1 MADERA
7 AQQPD
12 GGASETAVSQ
22 PHDKYFQR
30 VFSNAKDA
38 ASLLR
43 TCVPGALADTLK
55 WSTLSLLRGRF
66 VDDDWRRNETDMLYS
81 VEREGTEPA
90 VLVYVLLEHQSTPDP
105 WLRLRLLGYCVQV
118 WQEWRRKH
126 RNEERL
132 PLLVPL
138 VFYQGARRWEYTREF
153 ADLVTEAAPEWR
165 WVPRF
170 EHLLIDQTEKSAES
184 VTGAVAARLLQIAM
198 MAAFREA
205 PGKLLERATRLIGEL
220 YRAAGFEEVTQHV
233 EYVLATQPE
242 AQRKLFAEALQRN
255 VPGRGGEVMNYVEE
269 MIERGRREGRQEGRR
284 EGRQEGR
291 REGRREGQV
300 RAIEGFVARDIS
312 WSTIEEATGIDE
324 ATYRRLRQRIDAE
337 DNGADSTV

>member
-1 MADERA
+1 MADERVA
-7 AQQPD
+7 EQAD
-12 GGASETAVSQ
+12 GGTAETAETAVSQ
-22 PHDKYFQR
+22 PHDKYFQH
-30 VFSNAKDA
+30 VFSNEQDA

-43 TCVPGALADTLK
+43 TCVPNALADTLK

-90 VLVYVLLEHQSTPDP
+90 VLVYVLLEHQSTPDQ

-118 WQEWRRKH
+118 WKQWH
-126 RNEERL
+126 RTHEDEQRL

-138 VFYQGARRWEYTREF
+138 VFYQGARRWEYEREF
-153 ADLVTEAAPEWR
+153 ADLVTDAAREWR

-170 EHLLIDQTEKSAES
+170 EHLLIDQTELGAES
-184 VTGAVAARLLQIAM
+184 VTGAVAARLLQVAM
-198 MAAFREA
+198 MATFRKA
-205 PGKLLERATRLIGEL
+205 PGELLEWVTRLIGEL
-220 YRAAGFEEVTQHV
+220 YRAKGFEEVTKHV

-242 AQRKLFAEALQRN
+242 AQRKLFAKALQRN

-269 MIERGRREGRQEGRR
+269 MIERGRREGRR

-291 REGRREGQV
+291 REGELKGQV
-300 RAIEGFVARDIS
+300 RIIDGLVARDMP
-312 WSTIEEATGIDE
+312 WPTIEEATGIDE
-324 ATYRRLRQRIDAE
+324 ATFRRLRQRVDAE
-337 DNGADSTV
+337 DNGTESTV